1 MVFLITIYT
10 LLNCEIDV
18 CGVLINTIYSI
29 FLITRSVHVLHL
41 IKSITVLNMYS
52 TVSGLLRVHV
62 IRYNY
67 RCSLISGDASCI
79 HTEQFLYDELSYSE
93 RSNILKP
100 YRLGSSYW
108 LCTHM
113 CVGIA
118 NFSFICFTY
127 FPYCHFVLFL
137 YSRGI
142 VELLTASYVID
153 TTKLIVRCNS
163 YSAT

>member
-67 RCSLISGDASCI
+67 RCSLISVDASGI
-79 HTEQFLYDELSYSE
+79 HTEQF
-93 RSNILKP
+93 
-100 YRLGSSYW
+100 RLGSIYW

-118 NFSFICFTY
+118 NFSFICYTY

-142 VELLTASYVID
+142 VELLTASYFID
-153 TTKLIVRCNS
+153 PTKLTVRCNT